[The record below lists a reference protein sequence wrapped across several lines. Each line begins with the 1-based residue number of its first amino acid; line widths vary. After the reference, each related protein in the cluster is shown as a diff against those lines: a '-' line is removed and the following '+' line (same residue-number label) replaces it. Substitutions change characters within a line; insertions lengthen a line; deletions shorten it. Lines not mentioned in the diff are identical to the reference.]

1 MTLTDNPSYPI
12 RDAFQKF
19 LPAYLDN
26 HALTPQQWK
35 TANCISNCKTGGLGY
50 NVSYCEEC
58 GHVEIH
64 ASSCNNRHCPCCQSP
79 VDQKWLMERNSELI
93 EGIAYYHAIFTVP
106 YELNSLIYENQ
117 ELLYGLMFRCA
128 TDTLLTLCRDK
139 KYLGATPGIVSV
151 LHSQGQR
158 LNFHPHIHTM
168 LSGGGLTSSG
178 QFVEAAHKGYLLPK
192 DAMGSL
198 YRGKFMDALKRY
210 HDQNKLHFHGN
221 CLHLRNN
228 YAWQEF
234 IDLLYDKSWIP
245 HIKETFNGFG
255 NAVTYLARYVF
266 RSAISNSRIDSVDD
280 SGVTF
285 HYKDYADD
293 GKTKSM
299 HMSGTE
305 FIEAFLIHVL
315 PKGFCRVRFSG
326 YLCNCKKRKTLK
338 LIHKLRNSVYTGNP
352 VKGKTV
358 AELMFLLYGRDI
370 CTCSVCNSK
379 KVVHLPRG
387 VSLNTFSSRRT
398 LTA

>member
-1 MTLTDNPSYPI
+1 MTLKDNPSYPI

-19 LPAYLDN
+19 LPEYLDN
-26 HALTPQQWK
+26 YTLTPQQWK
-35 TANCISNCKTGGLGY
+35 TANCIANCKTGGLGY

-79 VDQKWLMERNSELI
+79 VEQKWIMERNSELI

-178 QFVEAAHKGYLLPK
+178 QFVEATHKGYLLPK
-192 DAMGSL
+192 DAMGRL

-221 CLHLRNN
+221 CLHLRNS
-228 YAWQEF
+228 YEWQAF
-234 IDLLYDKSWIP
+234 IDLLYNKSWIP

-255 NAVTYLARYVF
+255 NAITYLARYVF

-299 HMSGTE
+299 HMSGME

-358 AELMFLLYGRDI
+358 AELMLLLYDRDI
-370 CTCSVCNSK
+370 CTCPICNSK

-387 VSLNTFSSRRT
+387 VSLDTFTSRRT

>member
-1 MTLTDNPSYPI
+1 MTLTGDSSYPI

-19 LPAYLDN
+19 LPEYLDS
-26 HALTPQQWK
+26 HSPTSQQLRA
-35 TANCISNCKTGGLGY
+35 ANCIANCKTGGLGY

-79 VDQKWLMERNSELI
+79 TEQKWIMERNSELI

-139 KYLGATPGIVSV
+139 RYLGATPGIVSV
-151 LHSQGQR
+151 LHTQGQR

-168 LSGGGLTSSG
+168 LSGGGLTPSG

-192 DAMGSL
+192 EAMGKL
-198 YRGKFMDALKRY
+198 FRGKFLEALKKY
-210 HDQNKLHFHGN
+210 HDQKKLQFRRG
-221 CLHLRNN
+221 CLSLRNR
-228 YAWQEF
+228 YEWREF
-234 IDLLYDKSWIP
+234 IDLLYHKNWIP

-299 HMSGTE
+299 HMDGTE
-305 FIEAFLIHVL
+305 FLDAFLTHVL

-326 YLCNCKKRKTLK
+326 YLCNCQKAKKLK
-338 LIHKLRNSVYTGNP
+338 LIHKLRNTIYNGNP

-358 AELMFLLYGRDI
+358 AELMLLLYGRDI
-370 CTCSVCNSK
+370 CTCPVCHGK
-379 KVVHLPRG
+379 KIHLPRG
-387 VSLNTFSSRRT
+387 VSLDAFTSRRT
-398 LTA
+398 LTS

>member
-1 MTLTDNPSYPI
+1 MTLKDNPPYPI

-19 LPAYLDN
+19 LPEYLDN

-35 TANCISNCKTGGLGY
+35 TANCIANCKTGGLGY

-79 VDQKWLMERNSELI
+79 VEQKWIMERNSELI

-192 DAMGSL
+192 DAMGRL

-221 CLHLRNN
+221 CLHLRNS
-228 YAWQEF
+228 YEWQAF

-255 NAVTYLARYVF
+255 NAITYLARYVF

-299 HMSGTE
+299 HMSGME

-326 YLCNCKKRKTLK
+326 YLCNCKKGKTLK

-358 AELMFLLYGRDI
+358 AELMLLLYDRDI
-370 CTCSVCNSK
+370 CTCPICNSK

-387 VSLNTFSSRRT
+387 VSLDTFTSRCT

>member
-1 MTLTDNPSYPI
+1 MTLTDNSSYPI

-19 LPAYLDN
+19 LPEYLDS
-26 HALTPQQWK
+26 HSLTPQQWK
-35 TANCISNCKTGGLGY
+35 TANCIANCKTGGLGY
-50 NVSYCEEC
+50 NVSCCEEC

-64 ASSCNNRHCPCCQSP
+64 ASSCNNRHCPCCQAP
-79 VDQKWLMERNSELI
+79 IEQKWIIERNSELI
-93 EGIAYYHAIFTVP
+93 EGIAYYHAVFTLP
-106 YELNSLIYENQ
+106 YELNSLICENQ
-117 ELLYGLMFRCA
+117 ELLYGLMFHCA

-139 KYLGATPGIVSV
+139 KYLGATPGVVSV
-151 LHSQGQR
+151 LHTQGQR

-168 LSGGGLTSSG
+168 LSGGGLTASG

-192 DAMGSL
+192 NAMGKL
-198 YRGKFMDALKRY
+198 YRGKFLEALKKY
-210 HDQNKLHFHGN
+210 HKQNKLRFHAD
-221 CLHLRNN
+221 CLYLRNR
-228 YAWQEF
+228 YEWQEF
-234 IDLLYDKSWIP
+234 IDGLYNKDWIP

-285 HYKDYADD
+285 HYKDYTDD

-305 FIEAFLIHVL
+305 FLNAFLTHVL

-326 YLCNCKKRKTLK
+326 YLCNCQKTKKLK
-338 LIHKLRNSVYTGNP
+338 LIHKLRNTIYNGNP

-358 AELMFLLYGRDI
+358 AELMLLLYNRDI
-370 CTCSVCNSK
+370 CSCPICHGK
-379 KVVHLPRG
+379 KIHLPRG
-387 VSLNTFSSRRT
+387 VSLDTCSSRRT
-398 LTA
+398 LVI

>member
-1 MTLTDNPSYPI
+1 MTLTDNSSYPI

-19 LPAYLDN
+19 LPGYLDS
-26 HALTPQQWK
+26 HTLTRQQWE
-35 TANCISNCKTGGLGY
+35 TANCIANCKTGTLGY
-50 NVSYCEEC
+50 HVSYCEEC

-64 ASSCNNRHCPCCQSP
+64 ASSCNNRHCPCCQAP
-79 VDQKWLMERNSELI
+79 VEQKWIMERNSELI

-117 ELLYGLMFRCA
+117 DLLYGLMFHCA

-139 KYLGATPGIVSV
+139 KHLGATPGIVSV
-151 LHSQGQR
+151 LHTQGQR

-168 LSGGGLTSSG
+168 LSGGGLTPSG
-178 QFVEAAHKGYLLPK
+178 KFVEAAHKGYLLPK
-192 DAMGSL
+192 EAMGKL
-198 YRGKFMDALKRY
+198 YRGKFLAALKKY
-210 HDQNKLHFHGN
+210 YGQKKLQFRGN
-221 CLHLRNN
+221 CLNLRNR
-228 YAWQEF
+228 YEWREF
-234 IDLLYDKSWIP
+234 IDRLYNKNWIP

-305 FIEAFLIHVL
+305 FIDAFLMHVL

-326 YLCNCKKRKTLK
+326 YLCNCQKTKKLN
-338 LIHKLRNSVYTGNP
+338 LIHKLRNTIYNGSP
-352 VKGKTV
+352 VKGKTA
-358 AELMFLLYGRDI
+358 AELMLLLYGRDI
-370 CTCSVCNSK
+370 CTCPVCHGK
-379 KVVHLPRG
+379 MIHLPRG
-387 VSLNTFSSRRT
+387 VSLDAFSSRRT

>member
-1 MTLTDNPSYPI
+1 MTLKDNPSYPI
-12 RDAFQKF
+12 RDVFQKF
-19 LPAYLDN
+19 LPEYLDN
-26 HALTPQQWK
+26 YALTPQQWK
-35 TANCISNCKTGGLGY
+35 TANCIANCKTGSLGY
-50 NVSYCEEC
+50 TVSYCEEC

-79 VDQKWLMERNSELI
+79 VEQKWIMEHNSELI

-178 QFVEAAHKGYLLPK
+178 QFVEATHKGYLLPQ
-192 DAMGSL
+192 DAMGRL

-221 CLHLRNN
+221 CQHLRNS
-228 YAWQEF
+228 YEWQAF

-255 NAVTYLARYVF
+255 NAITYLARYVF

-299 HMSGTE
+299 HMSGME
-305 FIEAFLIHVL
+305 FNEAFLIHVL

-326 YLCNCKKRKTLK
+326 YLCNCKKEK
-338 LIHKLRNSVYTGNP
+338 L
-352 VKGKTV
+352 
-358 AELMFLLYGRDI
+358 
-370 CTCSVCNSK
+370 
-379 KVVHLPRG
+379 
-387 VSLNTFSSRRT
+387 
-398 LTA
+398 

>member
-1 MTLTDNPSYPI
+1 MTLKDNPSYPI

-19 LPAYLDN
+19 LPKYLDN
-26 HALTPQQWK
+26 YTLTPQQWK
-35 TANCISNCKTGGLGY
+35 TANCIANCKTGGFGY

-79 VDQKWLMERNSELI
+79 VEQKWIMERNSELI

-192 DAMGSL
+192 DAMSRL
-198 YRGKFMDALKRY
+198 YRGKFMDAMKRY

-221 CLHLRNN
+221 CLHLRNS
-228 YAWQEF
+228 YEWQAF

-255 NAVTYLARYVF
+255 NAITYLARYVF

-280 SGVTF
+280 SSVTF

-299 HMSGTE
+299 HMSGME

-326 YLCNCKKRKTLK
+326 YLCNCKKRKNLK

-358 AELMFLLYGRDI
+358 AELMLLLYDRDI
-370 CTCSVCNSK
+370 CTCPVCNSK

-387 VSLNTFSSRRT
+387 VSLDAFTSRCT